1 MVILQGLLRHRLC
14 SSTGC
19 LQQRRLLTLTSARK
33 LLRLSIHHDEAITP
47 KALRLAYFEAA
58 KSCHPDSDADCE
70 NKEHLVQQFLK
81 VTDAYEF
88 LQGYTVGGAG
98 GGAADLGITEQ
109 QERVYRQACQDWLGL
124 DAEIVEESKKCPMFR
139 QWLTGKD
146 KAAQTWSDF
155 FQIHGGLAPMLR
167 PRAALLEDYS
177 IKTNSSTRRKRK

>member
-1 MVILQGLLRHRLC
+1 MVILQGLRQRLW
-14 SSTGC
+14 SSTGS
-19 LQQRRLLTLTSARK
+19 LQQSRLLTSTSARK
-33 LLRLSIHHDEAITP
+33 LLRIRHDEAITP

-58 KSCHPDSDADCE
+58 KGCHPDSDADCE

-88 LQGYTVGGAG
+88 LQGNAVVVGA
-98 GGAADLGITEQ
+98 AADLGITEQ

-139 QWLTGKD
+139 QWLTGKE
-146 KAAQTWSDF
+146 KAAQTWSNF

-167 PRAALLEDYS
+167 PRAALLEDHS
-177 IKTNSSTRRKRK
+177 IKTNSSTRRRRK